1 MKYLLLALLLC
12 VLTSLSDAH
21 CEVKPQTPETQN
33 ETHCQDN
40 FDLTWHVRGT
50 TWRNSGCMECDCERC
65 CSVYGVP
72 TGFPDDCEA
81 VFDEKACEYTVHKK
95 DDPSVLCPVFHYSG
109 K

>member
-1 MKYLLLALLLC
+1 KKYLALTLLLST
-12 VLTSLSDAH
+12 LMSLSNAQ
-21 CEVKPQTPETQN
+21 CF
-33 ETHCQDN
+33 THCQDN